1 MDSLDKEEKMDFLE
15 KEEKMDPL
23 YRKEMIEEL
32 KTEIKQIFLKL
43 KYNHSKDIR
52 DSYNSQLVLEFN
64 ISMSRYNELREHYKS
79 THYFNY

>member
-1 MDSLDKEEKMDFLE
+1 MDPQDKEEKI
-15 KEEKMDPL
+15 DPL

-52 DSYNSQLVLEFN
+52 DSHNSQLVLEFN
-64 ISMSRYNELREHYKS
+64 IKMSRYNELYDHHKS
-79 THYFNY
+79 KHHFDY

>member
-1 MDSLDKEEKMDFLE
+1 MDPQDKEEKI
-15 KEEKMDPL
+15 DPL

-52 DSYNSQLVLEFN
+52 DSQLVLEFN
-64 ISMSRYNELREHYKS
+64 IKMSRYNELNDHHKS
-79 THYFNY
+79 KHHFDY